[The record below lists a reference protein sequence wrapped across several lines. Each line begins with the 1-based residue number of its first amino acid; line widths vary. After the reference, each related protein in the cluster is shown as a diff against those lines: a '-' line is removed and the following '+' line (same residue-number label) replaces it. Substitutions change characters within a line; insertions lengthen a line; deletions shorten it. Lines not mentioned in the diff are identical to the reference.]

1 MESNRQRVET
11 EELEVES
18 DMLVVLSKEPEV
30 ESE

>member
-1 MESNRQRVET
+1 VET

-18 DMLVVLSKEPEV
+18 DVLDMLRDELEV